1 MPENYDHYIS
11 KNIKAFYKRRLAA
24 PIIYLIILA
33 WHFFSLSAVFSP
45 DILPDDTS
53 LETAFRGGKQYIST
67 TLSDLKFTGYT
78 QSIFGHT
85 NGYYYYTMRDEEC
98 IIVLLSPNTSEEGLP
113 SIEEVTIK
121 GKISKGN
128 ENFDTL
134 LSNLSTDLNWTE
146 NGIRNKVSS
155 YYISE
160 PGFNHVGNWILFA
173 AIFIT
178 GIYALLCI
186 VLSVIYMFFPVL
198 SPACQDLALFGNPK
212 KMLEQAEEELA
223 TLPQLATEDMFITEH
238 FFIETSV
245 YGNAIVPIDEIIW
258 IYKYSTLHKFF
269 WYHFSI
275 SYTLHISANK
285 HLYIQCPKNHLP
297 LSLWK
302 TNFTNPFFIICRYD
316 SRHAY
321 LHDVLIDSIATAPP
335 RTTSIRWNLDFN
347 RAISSL
353 FLRSVS
359 LHSKSTLSL
368 PISATC
374 TLNTCAIWNTSSF
387 PASLTSNTFANKI
400 SFM

>member
-1 MPENYDHYIS
+1 MPKNYDHYIS

-24 PIIYLIILA
+24 PIIYLIVLILT
-33 WHFFSLSAVFSP
+33 WNFFSLSAVFSP
-45 DILPDDTS
+45 DVLPEDTS
-53 LETAFRGGKQYIST
+53 LETAFRNGEQYVST
-67 TLSDLKFTGYT
+67 TLCDLKFTGYT

-285 HLYIQCPKNHLP
+285 HLYIQCPKNIKSDIDGIIDY
-297 LSLWK
+297 LSEANHNILVGFNEK
-302 TNFTNPFFIICRYD
+302 NRLKVQEIQGTPMHFEKFI
-316 SRHAY
+316 A
-321 LHDVLIDSIATAPP
+321 
-335 RTTSIRWNLDFN
+335 
-347 RAISSL
+347 
-353 FLRSVS
+353 FL
-359 LHSKSTLSL
+359 
-368 PISATC
+368 
-374 TLNTCAIWNTSSF
+374 
-387 PASLTSNTFANKI
+387 NKRI
-400 SFM
+400 

>member
-24 PIIYLIILA
+24 PIIYLIVLILA

-45 DILPDDTS
+45 DVLPEDTS
-53 LETAFRGGKQYIST
+53 LETAFRNDEQYVST

-85 NGYYYYTMRDEEC
+85 NGYYYYTTRDEEC

-113 SIEEVTIK
+113 SIEKVTIK

-134 LSNLSTDLNWTE
+134 LLNLSTDLNWTE

-160 PGFNHVGNWILFA
+160 PGFNQIGNRILFA

-186 VLSVIYMFFPVL
+186 VLSVVYMYFPVL

-285 HLYIQCPKNHLP
+285 HLYIQCPKNIKSDIDGIIDY
-297 LSLWK
+297 LSEANHNILVGFNEK
-302 TNFTNPFFIICRYD
+302 NRLKVQEIQGTPMHFEKFI
-316 SRHAY
+316 A
-321 LHDVLIDSIATAPP
+321 
-335 RTTSIRWNLDFN
+335 
-347 RAISSL
+347 
-353 FLRSVS
+353 FL
-359 LHSKSTLSL
+359 
-368 PISATC
+368 
-374 TLNTCAIWNTSSF
+374 
-387 PASLTSNTFANKI
+387 NKRV
-400 SFM
+400 

>member
-24 PIIYLIILA
+24 PIIYLIVLILA

-45 DILPDDTS
+45 DILPEDVS
-53 LETAFRGGKQYIST
+53 LETAFRSGEQYVST

-98 IIVLLSPNTSEEGLP
+98 IIVLLSPNTSVEGLP

-160 PGFNHVGNWILFA
+160 PGFNHIGNRILFA

-186 VLSVIYMFFPVL
+186 VLSVVYMFFPVL

-285 HLYIQCPKNHLP
+285 HLYIQCPKNIKSDIDGIIDY
-297 LSLWK
+297 LSEANHDILVGFNEK
-302 TNFTNPFFIICRYD
+302 NRLKVQEIQGTPMHFEKFI
-316 SRHAY
+316 A
-321 LHDVLIDSIATAPP
+321 
-335 RTTSIRWNLDFN
+335 
-347 RAISSL
+347 
-353 FLRSVS
+353 FL
-359 LHSKSTLSL
+359 
-368 PISATC
+368 
-374 TLNTCAIWNTSSF
+374 
-387 PASLTSNTFANKI
+387 NKRV
-400 SFM
+400 

>member
-1 MPENYDHYIS
+1 M
-11 KNIKAFYKRRLAA
+11 AL
-24 PIIYLIILA
+24 
-33 WHFFSLSAVFSP
+33 FSLSAVFSP

-67 TLSDLKFTGYT
+67 TLFDLKFTGYT

-173 AIFIT
+173 TIFIT

-223 TLPQLATEDMFITEH
+223 TLP
-238 FFIETSV
+238 
-245 YGNAIVPIDEIIW
+245 
-258 IYKYSTLHKFF
+258 
-269 WYHFSI
+269 
-275 SYTLHISANK
+275 
-285 HLYIQCPKNHLP
+285 
-297 LSLWK
+297 
-302 TNFTNPFFIICRYD
+302 
-316 SRHAY
+316 
-321 LHDVLIDSIATAPP
+321 
-335 RTTSIRWNLDFN
+335 
-347 RAISSL
+347 
-353 FLRSVS
+353 
-359 LHSKSTLSL
+359 
-368 PISATC
+368 
-374 TLNTCAIWNTSSF
+374 
-387 PASLTSNTFANKI
+387 
-400 SFM
+400 

>member
-24 PIIYLIILA
+24 PIIYLIVLILA

-186 VLSVIYMFFPVL
+186 VLSV
-198 SPACQDLALFGNPK
+198 
-212 KMLEQAEEELA
+212 
-223 TLPQLATEDMFITEH
+223 TEDMFITEH

-285 HLYIQCPKNHLP
+285 HLYIQCPKNIKSDIDGIIDY
-297 LSLWK
+297 LSEANHDILVGFNEK
-302 TNFTNPFFIICRYD
+302 NRLKVQEIQGTPMHFEKFI
-316 SRHAY
+316 A
-321 LHDVLIDSIATAPP
+321 
-335 RTTSIRWNLDFN
+335 
-347 RAISSL
+347 
-353 FLRSVS
+353 FL
-359 LHSKSTLSL
+359 
-368 PISATC
+368 
-374 TLNTCAIWNTSSF
+374 
-387 PASLTSNTFANKI
+387 NKRV
-400 SFM
+400 

>member
-11 KNIKAFYKRRLAA
+11 INIKAFYKRRLAA
-24 PIIYLIILA
+24 PIIYLIVLILA

-53 LETAFRGGKQYIST
+53 LETAFRGGKQYINT

-186 VLSVIYMFFPVL
+186 VLSVIYAYGEDSVGGVGVV
-198 SPACQDLALFGNPK
+198 AVVVDVRLAAAHKGVRIHALCRQGLQRQGGVFAVEKAGQQAVG
-212 KMLEQAEEELA
+212 LGRAGGGGQRTGQQSESGSAEEA
-223 TLPQLATEDMFITEH
+223 ASGDFH
-238 FFIETSV
+238 
-245 YGNAIVPIDEIIW
+245 GG
-258 IYKYSTLHKFF
+258 
-269 WYHFSI
+269 
-275 SYTLHISANK
+275 
-285 HLYIQCPKNHLP
+285 
-297 LSLWK
+297 
-302 TNFTNPFFIICRYD
+302 
-316 SRHAY
+316 
-321 LHDVLIDSIATAPP
+321 VL
-335 RTTSIRWNLDFN
+335 L
-347 RAISSL
+347 
-353 FLRSVS
+353 
-359 LHSKSTLSL
+359 
-368 PISATC
+368 
-374 TLNTCAIWNTSSF
+374 
-387 PASLTSNTFANKI
+387 
-400 SFM
+400 